1 MTPAV
6 LRRVVEFYLDLHQ
19 HPELSGAEER
29 TAAAFADRLAALG
42 YDTLRGV
49 GGHGVA
55 GVLRRGPGPAVLL
68 RAELDALPVAERTGL
83 PYASTATATD
93 PASGRV
99 VPVMHA
105 CGHDV
110 HLACL
115 AGAAELL
122 AADDWRGTLIVVG
135 QPAEETLSGARAMLA
150 AGLYDRVGVP
160 DVVLAQHT
168 APLPAGMV
176 AHGTGPVL
184 AGSAAV
190 RLVLPGVG
198 GHAAVAG
205 LAVNPIGIAARLVP
219 RLTALGPDVAVTVGA
234 LHAGERANVVPDSAT
249 LEVSLRSFGRPELDA
264 ALAAVRALA
273 VHECAAAGA
282 PGEPVVTVLGRSPVT
297 VCDPAAAG
305 PVRAAHLAAFG
316 AARVAGWPPSLAT
329 EDVGLFAAAG
339 AELHGRPDIALAHWM
354 LGTVGPRRWAAL
366 SGPAAARLAAVPPNH
381 SPEFA
386 PDPRPTLTTG
396 LRALTLAARAHLPAP

>member
-1 MTPAV
+1 MTAAV
-6 LRRVVEFYLDLHQ
+6 LRRVVELYLDLHQ
-19 HPELSGAEER
+19 NPELSGAEER
-29 TAAAFADRLAALG
+29 TAAVLADRLTGLG
-42 YDTLRGV
+42 YETHRGI

-55 GVLRRGPGPAVLL
+55 GVLRRGAGPGVLL
-68 RAELDALPVAERTGL
+68 RAELDGLPIAERTDL

-93 PASGRV
+93 PATGRE

-122 AADDWRGTLIVVG
+122 AAGDWRGTLIVVG
-135 QPAEETLSGARAMLA
+135 QPAEETLTGARAMLA
-150 AGLYDRVGVP
+150 DGLYDRVGVP

-198 GHAAVAG
+198 GHAALSH
-205 LAVNPIGIAARLVP
+205 LAVNPIGTAARLVP
-219 RLTALGPDVAVTVGA
+219 RLSALGPDVAVTVGA
-234 LHAGERANVVPDSAT
+234 LHAGERANVVPESAT
-249 LEVSLRSFGRPELDA
+249 LEVSLRSFADAALDA
-264 ALAAVRALA
+264 AVAAVRELA
-273 VHECAAAGA
+273 AQECAADGA
-282 PGEPVVTVLGRSPVT
+282 PGEPELTVLGRSPVT
-297 VCDPAAAG
+297 VCDPGAAD

-316 AARVAGWPPSLAT
+316 AQRVTGWPPSLAT

-339 AELHGRPDIALAHWM
+339 AGLHGRPGIRLAHWM
-354 LGTVGPRRWAAL
+354 LGTVGPRQWAEL
-366 SGPAAARLAAVPPNH
+366 PGPAHARLAAVPPNH

-386 PDPRPTLTTG
+386 PDPRRTLTTG
-396 LRALTLAARAHLPAP
+396 LQALTLAARAHLDP